1 MRDKGANAVYRWAHE
16 VRRKSE
22 QYGGRL
28 SRGGRTVAT
37 AARPTC
43 SSIAELC
50 QRVSFFAA
58 PQRHVYVELRPPAAI
73 LLVHMSMRPISVKGM
88 GRRTVTRAL
97 SLLLFWASSQN
108 CKKELKRKPH
118 LNCFFSQYCRRVTTC
133 ANVSYAIADV
143 LDTSAVSDTSAIAYG
158 R

>member
-1 MRDKGANAVYRWAHE
+1 MRDKGANAAYRWAHE

-58 PQRHVYVELRPPAAI
+58 PQRHVYVEPRPPAAI

-108 CKKELKRKPH
+108 SKKEPKREPH
-118 LNCFFSQYCRRVTTC
+118 LTKQKIVVYTVRQR
-133 ANVSYAIADV
+133 
-143 LDTSAVSDTSAIAYG
+143 AVFRERQRMKKHMREKYNT
-158 R
+158 